1 MPKVL
6 ILLAFN
12 IYKYIFSPVDATS
25 LLLRIVNESLRKSHK
40 KHPQWRLAMHRCGSL
55 VSMIISERI
64 RNQDIICDSNS
75 SEMIPN
81 YS

>member
-40 KHPQWRLAMHRCGSL
+40 KHPQ
-55 VSMIISERI
+55 
-64 RNQDIICDSNS
+64 
-75 SEMIPN
+75 
-81 YS
+81 